1 MAHPHAARLTARGMR
16 GFRVAEVLRRQRAR
30 GGSAGPRGRRELPE
44 LRRERG
50 GSPGL
55 VVTRIGG
62 GSGREGS
69 AAVGAPGSMVLRGV
83 CFPEACGGGSL
94 T

>member
-16 GFRVAEVLRRQRAR
+16 GFRVAEVLRRQRA
-30 GGSAGPRGRRELPE
+30 
-44 LRRERG
+44 RG